1 MKHSLGLVAF
11 ASLAMASDPLRR
23 DFSRLYPIPSQ
34 PPEIDVSDTP
44 RLTILPVSFT
54 PTLSDTGTATEAPT
68 TMGSITG
75 NSTSTAPATTAT
87 LATAQTTSAPATTPT
102 NSSAP
107 TASAT
112 STATQSQVPNP
123 AAAPAI
129 RGTFAAAVVALAGLA
144 IAI

>member
-87 LATAQTTSAPATTPT
+87 LATAQTTRQACFTDDLSVIGNRTPLHPSSPPPADHL
-102 NSSAP
+102 
-107 TASAT
+107 
-112 STATQSQVPNP
+112 V
-123 AAAPAI
+123 
-129 RGTFAAAVVALAGLA
+129 
-144 IAI
+144 